1 MTKLNNTTNYKNLPF
16 TKNRFNALLQHLKL
30 KPSNQHKASRV
41 SSLLALQTQ
50 GRPVWTPR
58 QYDKLT
64 EEGYQRNVIAYRC
77 VNLIARNVAS
87 VPWLLYRN
95 DHEVLQH
102 PLLDVL
108 RTPNPLQTRT
118 AFIEAVATYLMLA
131 GNAYVEA
138 VHEGGLQEL
147 YVLRPDRMQVIPGS
161 GGVPGAYVYTVN
173 GQKRTIPVEQHS
185 GLSPILHLKMFHP
198 LHDWYGLSPIEA
210 AASAIDEHN
219 AVGAHNLALLQNG
232 GRPSGALLFKTGD
245 RLLSEEQR
253 LTLRSDLQ
261 SMHEGASNAGRILV
275 LEGDMDW
282 REMGLS
288 PKDLDFM
295 TGKNISARE
304 IAQAYGVPPMLVGV
318 MGDATFAN
326 YREARLHLWEDTV
339 LPLLDKIIAEMNRWL
354 TSLYGENLRFAYDMD
369 RIPALSVKREAVW
382 ARVQNADFLTMDE
395 KREAVGYSPMGEK

>member
-1 MTKLNNTTNYKNLPF
+1 MIRNYKSLPFNQTRLNN
-16 TKNRFNALLQHLKL
+16 LLKHLGF
-30 KPSNQHKASRV
+30 KPSNQNKASRV
-41 SSLLALQTQ
+41 GPLLAMQTH

-64 EEGYQRNVIAYRC
+64 EEGYQRNVIVYRC

-87 VPWLLYRN
+87 VPWLLYHN
-95 DHEVLQH
+95 DHEVLHH
-102 PLLDVL
+102 PLIDVM

-118 AFIEAVATYLMLA
+118 AFIEAMAAYLLLA
-131 GNAYVEA
+131 GNSYIEA
-138 VHEGGLQEL
+138 VQEGPLQEL
-147 YVLRPDRMQVIPGS
+147 YVLRPDRVQVIPGS

-210 AASAIDEHN
+210 AASAIDQHN
-219 AVGAHNLALLQNG
+219 AVGSHNLSLLQNG
-232 GRPSGALLFKTGD
+232 GRPSGALVFKKPDHVLT
-245 RLLSEEQR
+245 EEQR
-253 LTLRSDLQ
+253 DILRTDLRAAY
-261 SMHEGASNAGRILV
+261 EGGENAGRVMI

-304 IAQAYGVPPMLVGV
+304 IAQAYGVPPMLIGV
-318 MGDATFAN
+318 MGDSTFAN

-354 TSLYGENLRFAYDMD
+354 AALHGENLHFAYDMD
-369 RIPALSVKREAVW
+369 RIPALSLKREAVW